1 MCFYRRKMTAK
12 LSLWLHDGYLV
23 TLSILKTL
31 KLENRADCGGL
42 RRIAV
47 DCGGL
52 RRMAAEG
59 CEWLLVFY
67 VTKKLS
73 LLASFLALHLLLQI
87 CTRVQADPALKEQL
101 K

>member
-1 MCFYRRKMTAK
+1 MAAK

-31 KLENRADCGGL
+31 KLENSA
-42 RRIAV
+42 A

-73 LLASFLALHLLLQI
+73 LLASFLALHLILQI

>member
-1 MCFYRRKMTAK
+1 MTAK

-42 RRIAV
+42 RRIAA

-52 RRMAAEG
+52 RWIAADCG
-59 CEWLLVFY
+59 GWLRRAANGFW
-67 VTKKLS
+67 
-73 LLASFLALHLLLQI
+73 SFM
-87 CTRVQADPALKEQL
+87 
-101 K
+101 